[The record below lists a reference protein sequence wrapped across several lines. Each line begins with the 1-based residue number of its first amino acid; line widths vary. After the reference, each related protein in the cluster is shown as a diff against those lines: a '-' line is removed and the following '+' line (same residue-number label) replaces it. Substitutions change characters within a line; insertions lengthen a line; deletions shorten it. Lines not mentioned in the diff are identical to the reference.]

1 MTPIRI
7 AIVDDEALFR
17 KGMSLLL
24 EDVEDVEDIEVV
36 MDASNGQEFLDQ
48 LKDNPSLPDVVLM
61 DMKMPILNGIETAKV
76 MSVDFPEVKIITLST
91 YFSKAFVTN
100 MLELGVAS
108 YLAKNSKIDLV
119 ELTIREVAEKG
130 FYYSDEIQGIIRES
144 MLDKK
149 RQSKATFSIQLTAR
163 EKEILQLI
171 CEQHTNAEIAK
182 KLYISSRTVDGHR
195 NNLLQ
200 KMNCKNTAGL
210 VALAMQQQLV
220 KVSPSQF
227 WA

>member
-24 EDVEDVEDIEVV
+24 EDVEDIEVV

>member
-1 MTPIRI
+1 MTPIRL

-24 EDVEDVEDIEVV
+24 EDVEDIEVV
-36 MDASNGQEFLDQ
+36 LDAFNGQDFLDKLGDSQ
-48 LKDNPSLPDVVLM
+48 RLPDVVLM
-61 DMKMPILNGIETAKV
+61 DMKMPVLNGIETAKV
-76 MSVDFPEVKIITLST
+76 MSANFPEVKIIILST

-119 ELTIREVAEKG
+119 EHTIREVVDKG

-149 RQSKATFSIQLTAR
+149 RQSKASFTIQLTAR

-210 VALAMQQQLV
+210 VALAIQQQLV

>member
-1 MTPIRI
+1 MTPIRL

-24 EDVEDVEDIEVV
+24 EDVEDIEVIL
-36 MDASNGQEFLDQ
+36 DASNGQEFLDQ
-48 LKDNPSLPDVVLM
+48 LGHSESLPDVVLM
-61 DMKMPILNGIETAKV
+61 DMKMPVLNGIETAKI
-76 MSVDFPEVKIITLST
+76 MGVDFPTVKIITLST

-108 YLAKNSKIDLV
+108 YLAKNSKIELV
-119 ELTIREVAEKG
+119 ELTIREVASKG
-130 FYYSDEIQGIIRES
+130 FYYSEEIQGIIRES

-149 RQSKATFSIQLTAR
+149 RHAKPSFGIEITAR
-163 EKEILQLI
+163 EQEILQLI
-171 CEQHTNAEIAK
+171 CEQHTNVEIAK

-200 KMNCKNTAGL
+200 KLNCKNTAGL
-210 VALAMQQQLV
+210 VALAIQQQLV
-220 KVSPSQF
+220 RIDSSQF
-227 WA
+227 WV

>member
-1 MTPIRI
+1 MTPIRL

-24 EDVEDVEDIEVV
+24 EDVEDIEVM

-48 LKDNPSLPDVVLM
+48 LRNSHSLPDVVLM
-61 DMKMPILNGIETAKV
+61 DMKMPVLNGIETAKI
-76 MSVDFPEVKIITLST
+76 MSTDFPAVKIITLST

-119 ELTIREVAEKG
+119 ELTIREVASRG
-130 FYYSDEIQGIIRES
+130 FYYSEEIQTIIRES
-144 MLDKK
+144 MMDKK
-149 RQSKATFSIQLTAR
+149 RQAKPSFGIEITAR
-163 EKEILQLI
+163 EQEILQLI
-171 CEQHTNAEIAK
+171 CEQHTNVEIAK

-200 KMNCKNTAGL
+200 KLNCKNTAGL
-210 VALAMQQQLV
+210 VALAIQQQLV
-220 KVSPSQF
+220 RIDSSQF
-227 WA
+227 WV